1 MGRKVELLTKTA
13 NCLRECGWDIKEI
26 RDIWYKCLGDE
37 VFMKATFIKMRN
49 GGNQVVE
56 NIIDYC
62 KANFGEPWLNK
73 VNDED
78 AEQRLSI
85 AKDILL
91 KLLSNTDVLQLT
103 SGTQNMLIDASV
115 SLANGL
121 MKKIKES

>member
-1 MGRKVELLTKTA
+1 MERKVVLLTKTA
-13 NCLRECGWDIKEI
+13 NCLRECGWDIKDI
-26 RDIWYKCLGDE
+26 RDIWIRCMGDE

-62 KANFGEPWLNK
+62 KANFGEPWLN
-73 VNDED
+73 DED

-91 KLLSNTDVLQLT
+91 KLLSNIDVTQLT
-103 SGTQNMLIDASV
+103 DGAQHLLTDASV
-115 SLANGL
+115 KLANSL
-121 MKKIKES
+121 MQKIKGL

>member
-1 MGRKVELLTKTA
+1 
-13 NCLRECGWDIKEI
+13 
-26 RDIWYKCLGDE
+26 
-37 VFMKATFIKMRN
+37 MKATFIKMRN

-62 KANFGEPWLNK
+62 KANFGEPWLNEM
-73 VNDED
+73 NDEGT
-78 AEQRLSI
+78 ERKLSI